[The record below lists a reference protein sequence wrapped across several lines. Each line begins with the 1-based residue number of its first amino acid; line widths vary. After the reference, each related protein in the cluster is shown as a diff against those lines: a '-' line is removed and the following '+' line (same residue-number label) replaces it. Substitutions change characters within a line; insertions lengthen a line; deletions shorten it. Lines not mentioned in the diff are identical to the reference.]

1 MEPKVRAPEL
11 DRALAWLNTDRPLRI
26 ARELR
31 GQVVLLDFWTY
42 CCINCM
48 HVLPDLA
55 HLERRFAGRP
65 FVVIGVH
72 SAKFANEAER
82 RNVRAAVQRYGI
94 AHPVA
99 LDDDMRIWRSYG
111 VRSWPTRVLID
122 PEGYVVGSVPGEGH
136 LEAFENSIEKL
147 LDEHGAKGTL
157 AAPLSLRPEG
167 TVRSPSGLRFPGKVL
182 ADRHG
187 GRVFVADSGHHRIVV
202 ARWPDDA
209 GRCEVERVVGAGIP
223 GFADG
228 VAAEAT
234 FRSPQ
239 GMALARG
246 KLYVADTENH
256 AIRAIDLHTFDV
268 TTFAGTGVMTY
279 DRSGGQCGTDQGLN
293 SPWDLVIDGG
303 TMYVAMAG
311 LHQVWRFELGTGMGR
326 ALAGSGR
333 ENLTDGPAEQA
344 ALAQPSGL
352 ALRGNVLYVAD
363 SETSSIRGIDLA
375 EERVFTVIGEGLFD
389 FGDIDGEY
397 PTARLQ
403 HALGVAAWQDR
414 LFVADS
420 YNHKVKMVDPETRN
434 VITVLG
440 DGEPGGMAPGG
451 ALRLFE
457 PGGLSVSDN
466 ELMIA
471 DTNNHRV
478 VWAEW
483 SGHAWRE
490 LAFEGLA
497 SPEADD
503 DGGERVELGD
513 VALRE
518 GVPVLLRLDG
528 MLPADGYP
536 NAEAPLTVRVRKGD
550 RTLYQTTRSGAPFP
564 IEVMLPAD
572 GVEAGEWQIDMS
584 YAYCTSG
591 EQSLCVPARAA
602 WRIDV
607 TLDPAG
613 ASELHLMAAAP
624 IVEA

>member
-1 MEPKVRAPEL
+1 L

-26 ARELR
+26 GRELR

-48 HVLPDLA
+48 HVLPDLE
-55 HLERRFAGRP
+55 HLERRFAGRA

-99 LDDDMRIWRSYG
+99 LDDDLSIWRSYG
-111 VRSWPTRVLID
+111 VRSWPTRILID
-122 PEGYVVGSVPGEGH
+122 PEGYVAGSVPGEGH
-136 LEAFENSIEKL
+136 LEAFENSIERL
-147 LDEHGAKGTL
+147 LDEHAKKGTL
-157 AAPLSLRPEG
+157 AAPLTLRPEG
-167 TVRSPSGLRFPGKVL
+167 SVESPSGLRFPGKVL

-202 ARWPDDA
+202 ARWPDEA
-209 GRCEVERVVGAGIP
+209 GRCEVERVVGSGTP
-223 GFADG
+223 GLADG
-228 VAAEAT
+228 VAAEAS

-268 TTFAGTGVMTY
+268 STFAGTGAMTY
-279 DRSGGQCGTDQGLN
+279 DRAGGHRGAAQGLN
-293 SPWDLVIDGG
+293 SPWDLAIEGG

-326 ALAGSGR
+326 AFAGSGR
-333 ENLTDGPAEQA
+333 ENLTDGAAEQA

-389 FGDIDGEY
+389 FGDVDGHY
-397 PTARLQ
+397 PVARLQ
-403 HALGVAAWQDR
+403 HPLGVAAWQDR

-420 YNHKVKMVDPETRN
+420 YNHKVKMIDPETRSA
-434 VITVLG
+434 ITVLG

-451 ALRLFE
+451 ALRLAE

-466 ELMIA
+466 DLMIA

-490 LAFEGLA
+490 LAFESLA
-497 SPEADD
+497 PPRGEDAEADAIEM
-503 DGGERVELGD
+503 GSATLRERV
-513 VALRE
+513 
-518 GVPVLLRLDG
+518 PVRLLLDG

-536 NAEAPLTVRVRKGD
+536 NAEAPLTVRIRRDG
-550 RTLYQTTRSGAPFP
+550 RTLFQTTRSGAPFP
-564 IEVMLPAD
+564 IEVILPAD
-572 GVEAGEWQIDMS
+572 AVEEGEWRIEMS

-591 EQSLCVPARAA
+591 EQSLCVPARAS
-602 WRIDV
+602 WRIAV
-607 TLDPAG
+607 SLDRAG
-613 ASELHLMAAAP
+613 AAELHLMASAP
-624 IVEA
+624 IVES